1 MHAVHTVG
9 LGGSKVNIYQDVRM
23 MSSAS
28 MFINP
33 PRKISMVLRACFCS
47 DFVTVKKKTKN
58 PHTQQKEKLLIQQAS
73 GQCFLHKT
81 TSSALMDV
89 SLNMNIFLLITHSL
103 SITLFTVSAA
113 ISFCLKG
120 TPLLIFFH
128 ISYFLS
134 LYILLQQWMLNLNI
148 PKVS

>member
-47 DFVTVKKKTKN
+47 DFVTFKKKQKTHTHSKKKN
-58 PHTQQKEKLLIQQAS
+58 FLFNKLVVSAFYTKLL
-73 GQCFLHKT
+73 
-81 TSSALMDV
+81 
-89 SLNMNIFLLITHSL
+89 LLL
-103 SITLFTVSAA
+103 
-113 ISFCLKG
+113 
-120 TPLLIFFH
+120 
-128 ISYFLS
+128 
-134 LYILLQQWMLNLNI
+134 
-148 PKVS
+148 